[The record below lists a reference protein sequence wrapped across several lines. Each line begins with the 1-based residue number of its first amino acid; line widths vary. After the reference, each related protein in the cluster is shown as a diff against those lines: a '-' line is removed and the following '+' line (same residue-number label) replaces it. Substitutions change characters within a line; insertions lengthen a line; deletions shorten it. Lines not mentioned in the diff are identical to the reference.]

1 MTIRAAYFLVLFLA
15 TAAFYNSGALARQD
29 PGEKYTSPLRNF
41 SITVPS
47 YPLGTK
53 VEESNDKIH
62 GWVGFKGGAG
72 DAARIGYQRLD
83 PPPSVGNPDS
93 LIALS
98 RAALAGLDSLSRAM
112 LRNIVAGLDSLSR
125 DSLLT
130 HIVQQLPRTNI
141 DIAHQRPPAPDS
153 IIIELAALLYGFIAN
168 VQQQLMAHYD
178 ARLISREPVVLDSTL
193 MVFTVAVS
201 PEGSE
206 NVDMATG
213 KHLDV
218 GFGHLVFIKGGFLY
232 NLFVQ
237 PNGFAAAM
245 APKDPNAPNGV
256 VQTARR
262 LVQTLYRSIA
272 FQ

>member
-1 MTIRAAYFLVLFLA
+1 MTIRAAYFVVLLLA
-15 TAAFYNSGALARQD
+15 TSAFYNSRVLASQD
-29 PGEKYTSPLRNF
+29 PGEKYTSPLSNF
-41 SITVPS
+41 SITVPD

-98 RAALAGLDSLSRAM
+98 RAALAGLDSLSRAT
-112 LRNIVAGLDSLSR
+112 LRNIVAGLDSVSR
-125 DSLLT
+125 DSVLT
-130 HIVQQLPRTNI
+130 HLVRQLSSTNI
-141 DIAHQRPPAPDS
+141 DIAHLRPPAPDS
-153 IIIELAALLYGFIAN
+153 IMIALAALLYEKIAN
-168 VQQQLMAHYD
+168 VQEQLMARYQ
-178 ARLISREPVVLDSTL
+178 ARLISRAPIVLDSTL
-193 MVFTVAVS
+193 MVFTVAVT

-213 KHLDV
+213 KHLDA

-245 APKDPNAPNGV
+245 APKDPNAPNGL
-256 VQTARR
+256 VQTAKR
-262 LVQTLYRSIA
+262 LVQNLYRSIA
-272 FQ
+272 FR